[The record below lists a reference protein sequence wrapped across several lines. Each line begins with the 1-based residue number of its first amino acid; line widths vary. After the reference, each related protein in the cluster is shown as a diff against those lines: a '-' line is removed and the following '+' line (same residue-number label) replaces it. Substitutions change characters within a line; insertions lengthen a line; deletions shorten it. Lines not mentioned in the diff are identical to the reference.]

1 MKEWHRTVLLIILL
15 GVLIA
20 TLIWLRTGYEN
31 QALNTLR

>member
-20 TLIWLRTGYEN
+20 TLIWLRTGYES